1 MDSAAIMSI
10 VFTWGLMIPWLSLV
24 AASGIM
30 ALKKWQTA
38 KGSLKKQMFYFWF
51 GALVVFTGDFIHT
64 ISATITAYTGDPVGS
79 INVLGSIF
87 EFRTFAMFF
96 DGVVFM
102 IYYGLWALFIVD
114 RYQQGR
120 FQVYDKI
127 SVTLAALSI
136 LLLLPGAVPNALGI
150 YTLDYDIAIWSPHMV
165 LFVVFGIMTV
175 GKLIRNSRRFGGE
188 ASDGYVQIQERAL
201 FIMGISFVFSFLFFI
216 LSLGLRPINPKFAM
230 FMIPKTFAYMTA
242 FYYLIKGVIRPV
254 HAV

>member
-1 MDSAAIMSI
+1 MNSSVLMAI
-10 VFTWGLMIPWLSLV
+10 VLTWVLMVPWLSLV
-24 AASGIM
+24 VVSGIM
-30 ALKKWQTA
+30 AFKKWQKTN
-38 KGSLKKQMFYFWF
+38 GSLKKQMFYFWF

-64 ISATITAYTGDPVGS
+64 ISATITTYTGDPVGS

-102 IYYGLWALFIVD
+102 IYYGLW
-114 RYQQGR
+114 
-120 FQVYDKI
+120 
-127 SVTLAALSI
+127 
-136 LLLLPGAVPNALGI
+136 
-150 YTLDYDIAIWSPHMV
+150 
-165 LFVVFGIMTV
+165 
-175 GKLIRNSRRFGGE
+175 
-188 ASDGYVQIQERAL
+188 AL